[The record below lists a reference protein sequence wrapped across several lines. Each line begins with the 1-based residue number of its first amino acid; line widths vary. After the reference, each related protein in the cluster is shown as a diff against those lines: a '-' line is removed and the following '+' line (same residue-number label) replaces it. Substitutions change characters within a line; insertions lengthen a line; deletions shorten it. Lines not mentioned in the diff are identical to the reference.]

1 MRDANLQH
9 FRKSKESPEEML
21 GVIKKF
27 GEGDYEVH
35 KIPVE
40 HGELRVVV
48 ENGVPTITFLTEK
61 RVVLET
67 LNTNTL
73 KLIAF

>member
-1 MRDANLQH
+1 MRDEKLQH
-9 FRKSKESPEEML
+9 FRKPKESPEEML

-27 GEGDYEVH
+27 SEGDYEVH

-40 HGELRVVV
+40 YGELRVVV
-48 ENGVPTITFLTEK
+48 ENGIPTITFLTEK